1 MRAHELARSLGDAAR
16 LLEGGDAGGAAAA
29 LALAA
34 RTCEEA
40 EAAGDRLGSAELA
53 ALQLLQAR
61 CEAAVRPMREE
72 LARAL
77 GSAGCARR
85 ATTAYGNP

>member
-1 MRAHELARSLGDAAR
+1 MRAHELARALGDAASAM
-16 LLEGGDAGGAAAA
+16 EGGDAAGAAAA
-29 LALAA
+29 LAQAG

-61 CEAAVRPMREE
+61 CEAAVRPLQSE

-77 GSAGCARR
+77 ATVSSARR
-85 ATTAYGNP
+85 ATSAYRVP